1 MPFPCPVKKLDN
13 DDSVESRA
21 PIDRNQVRK
30 KKQEGAAAAAAAAAK
45 SLQLCPT
52 LCKPID
58 GSLPG
63 SPVPEILQARTL
75 EWVAISFS
83 NA

>member
-1 MPFPCPVKKLDN
+1 MSNPVVGQGSPCPVKKLDN

-30 KKQEGAAAAAAAAAK
+30 KKQEGAAAAAAAAAAK

-52 LCKPID
+52 L
-58 GSLPG
+58 
-63 SPVPEILQARTL
+63 
-75 EWVAISFS
+75 
-83 NA
+83 

>member
-1 MPFPCPVKKLDN
+1 MSNPVVGQGSPCPVKKLDN

-52 LCKPID
+52 LWDPID
-58 GSLPG
+58 GSPPG
-63 SPVPEILQARTL
+63 STNPGDIYG
-75 EWVAISFS
+75 I
-83 NA
+83 